1 MPNPTLHVALFGTSA
16 DPPTVGHQ
24 RILRWLA
31 DRFDQVAVWASNNP
45 FKLHQTP
52 LFHRITMLQLLI
64 DDLGRANLNLYP
76 QLSHGRTIHTLES
89 AYQIWPD
96 ARFTLVIGSD
106 LIAQLSDWYHID
118 RILSQVALLIV
129 PRPGYPIQEIQ
140 LQQLRQWGATLT
152 IADLI
157 GLDTSSTTYREHHDC
172 EELPPAVAAYIH
184 REHLYLWQ
192 AESRE
197 KQPVQ

>member
-1 MPNPTLHVALFGTSA
+1 MPDPTLHIALFGTSA

-24 RILRWLA
+24 TILRWLA

-52 LFHRITMLQLLI
+52 LFHRIAMLQLLI

-76 QLSHGRTIHTLES
+76 QLSHGRTIQTLES
-89 AYQIWPD
+89 AHQIWPD
-96 ARFTLVIGSD
+96 AQFTLVIGSD
-106 LIAQLSDWYHID
+106 LIAQLPDWYRID
-118 RILSQVALLIV
+118 RVLSQVVLLII

-140 LQQLRQWGATLT
+140 LQLLRQWGATLE
-152 IADLI
+152 IADLV
-157 GLDTSSTTYREHHDC
+157 GLDTSSTTYREHHDF